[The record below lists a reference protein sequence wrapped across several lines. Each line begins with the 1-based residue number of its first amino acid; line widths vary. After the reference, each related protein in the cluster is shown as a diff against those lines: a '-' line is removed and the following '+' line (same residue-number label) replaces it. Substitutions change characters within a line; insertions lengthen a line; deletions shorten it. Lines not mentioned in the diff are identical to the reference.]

1 MACQYSPT
9 PDDISLI
16 PLPSPGGKEFQY
28 IDPLQES
35 LLRYGLANTTIRDCM
50 KSALRDTPLHH
61 LAHLVLSATT
71 ISHNELEN
79 ENLFRSIVSK
89 FFIS

>member
-1 MACQYSPT
+1 MTSADTLSP
-9 PDDISLI
+9 
-16 PLPSPGGKEFQY
+16 PLGERIFQY

-61 LAHLVLSATT
+61 LANLVLSAAT

-79 ENLFRSIVSK
+79 ENLFRLIVSK
-89 FFIS
+89 FFIP